1 METATRFDRQIRLFG
16 CAGQEELSHAQV
28 AVVGA
33 GGLGS
38 AVIQQLAH
46 LGVGELR
53 IIDDDVVEESN
64 LNRLIGATPQ
74 DAVERATKV
83 AVMARM
89 VTAIDPGIAV
99 RIWREH
105 LQTDDALAA
114 IRECSHVFGCLDN
127 DGPRLILTELC
138 SAYEIPYID
147 LASGVDGGP
156 PLAYGGRVFVSTNSA
171 GCLSCYGELNPEEVR
186 ESLESPESRRNREA
200 VYGVQMEALA
210 DSGPSV
216 VSINSVIASL
226 AVTEF
231 MAMMTGLREPSRLL
245 TYRGH
250 MGGRVTP
257 SQDAPSTKYCYY
269 CHEIR
274 GKRDAADIA
283 RYAA

>member
-1 METATRFDRQIRLFG
+1 MQAATRFERQIRLFG
-16 CAGQEELSHAQV
+16 HDGQEKLGRAQV

-53 IIDDDVVEESN
+53 IIDHDIVEESN

-74 DAVERATKV
+74 DALEQAPKV
-83 AVMARM
+83 AVMERM

-99 RIWREH
+99 RIVREQ
-105 LQTDDALAA
+105 LQTDAALAA
-114 IRECSHVFGCLDN
+114 IRECSHVLGCLDN
-127 DGPRLILTELC
+127 DGARLILTELC

-147 LASGVDGGP
+147 LASGVEGESP
-156 PLAYGGRVFVSTNSA
+156 IAYGGRVFVSTDST
-171 GCLSCYGELNPEEVR
+171 GCLSCYGELDPEEVR
-186 ESLESPESRRNREA
+186 ENLESLESRRNREA
-200 VYGVQMEALA
+200 VYGVDAEALT

-216 VSINSVIASL
+216 LSINSVIASL

-231 MAMMTGLREPSRLL
+231 MVMVTGLREPSRLL

-250 MGGRVTP
+250 MGGRVAP
-257 SQDAPSTKYCYY
+257 SQDQPSTRDCYY

-274 GKRDAADIA
+274 GKRDAAQID

>member
-1 METATRFDRQIRLFG
+1 MQAATRFERQIRLFG
-16 CAGQEELSHAQV
+16 HDGQEKLGRAQV

-53 IIDDDVVEESN
+53 IIDHDIVEESN

-74 DAVERATKV
+74 DALEQAAKV
-83 AVMARM
+83 AVMERM
-89 VTAIDPGIAV
+89 VTAIDPGIAL
-99 RIWREH
+99 RTMQEQ
-105 LQTDDALAA
+105 LQTDTALAA

-127 DGPRLILTELC
+127 DGARLILTELC

-147 LASGVDGGP
+147 LASGVEGGSSI
-156 PLAYGGRVFVSTNSA
+156 AYGGRVFVSTDST
-171 GCLSCYGELNPEEVR
+171 GCLFCHGELNPEEVR
-186 ESLESPESRRNREA
+186 ENLESPESRRNREA
-200 VYGVQMEALA
+200 VYGVEAEALA

-231 MAMMTGLREPSRLL
+231 MVMVTGLRESSRML
-245 TYRGH
+245 TYRGQL
-250 MGGRVTP
+250 GGPVFCNQDPP
-257 SQDAPSTKYCYY
+257 SMTDCYY
-269 CHEIR
+269 CHEVR
-274 GKRDAADIA
+274 GKRDAADID
-283 RYAA
+283 RYAV